1 MYKRSIV
8 LTVLLGLGILVS
20 AQSMPAK
27 PAPPQAGV
35 NPVVEKYINDNE
47 QKHVQELM
55 DFVSIPCISSLPS
68 HAADMTKAAQW
79 LQTKL
84 QSIGM
89 DSVQVMQTDGNPVV
103 FAQWNNAKGKPTVL
117 LYGHYDVQPVQEA
130 LWTSA
135 PFTPKLENGRIY
147 GRGAS
152 DDKGSALTGIWA
164 VEAMLK
170 KIGKLPVNVKF
181 LFEGEEETGSAH
193 LGAFVAAHKD
203 LLQADAAYSA
213 DAFQKSDTQGAMIM
227 SVKGAST
234 MEFSLKTANR
244 DLHSGVF
251 GGRLPNAAVA
261 MANIVASL
269 HTPDG
274 KVAVPGFYD
283 KVTPMTDEE
292 KHMAATVAYDE
303 QKELTAYGATA
314 FTGEKGYTSQERAWY
329 RPTLEIC
336 GMWSGYTADE
346 GFLNIVP
353 ASAHCRIMCRL
364 VTNQDPIE
372 IMALI
377 KKHINSQLP
386 EGVSIAWKDI
396 GGFGIA
402 AAKAPGNTAAFKAAV
417 AVLTQLY
424 GTAPV
429 LMGTGGSN
437 AATSV
442 LDKELGLPPYSFGFL
457 QEDENFHSHNEF
469 MRVSDLQKGQLAY
482 CMLLNYIGN
491 QKTK

>member
-203 LLQADAAYSA
+203 LLKADAAYSA

-227 SVKGAST
+227 SVKGA
-234 MEFSLKTANR
+234 
-244 DLHSGVF
+244 
-251 GGRLPNAAVA
+251 
-261 MANIVASL
+261 
-269 HTPDG
+269 
-274 KVAVPGFYD
+274 
-283 KVTPMTDEE
+283 
-292 KHMAATVAYDE
+292 
-303 QKELTAYGATA
+303 
-314 FTGEKGYTSQERAWY
+314 
-329 RPTLEIC
+329 
-336 GMWSGYTADE
+336 
-346 GFLNIVP
+346 
-353 ASAHCRIMCRL
+353 
-364 VTNQDPIE
+364 
-372 IMALI
+372 
-377 KKHINSQLP
+377 
-386 EGVSIAWKDI
+386 
-396 GGFGIA
+396 
-402 AAKAPGNTAAFKAAV
+402 
-417 AVLTQLY
+417 
-424 GTAPV
+424 
-429 LMGTGGSN
+429 
-437 AATSV
+437 
-442 LDKELGLPPYSFGFL
+442 
-457 QEDENFHSHNEF
+457 
-469 MRVSDLQKGQLAY
+469 
-482 CMLLNYIGN
+482 
-491 QKTK
+491 